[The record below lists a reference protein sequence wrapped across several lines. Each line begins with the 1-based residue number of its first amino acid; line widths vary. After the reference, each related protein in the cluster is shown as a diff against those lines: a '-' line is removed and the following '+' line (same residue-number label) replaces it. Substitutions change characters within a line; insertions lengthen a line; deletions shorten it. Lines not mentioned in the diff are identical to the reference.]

1 MPLSSFF
8 ATFFAEKKV
17 GQVAAMRLRRGGAHK
32 KVKVEYFRRVV
43 R

>member
-17 GQVAAMRLRRGGAHK
+17 GPVAAKIKKSQGAEFLFFGRSESK
-32 KVKVEYFRRVV
+32 
-43 R
+43 

>member
-17 GQVAAMRLRRGGAHK
+17 GKVAAMRQGA
-32 KVKVEYFRRVV
+32 
-43 R
+43 